1 MVRSRSF
8 IAIPPGETIKEL
20 LEDRGISQKEFA
32 GRIGMSEK
40 HVSKLI
46 NGEVQLTM
54 DVAKRLETV
63 LGPSVQFWCRLEAFY
78 REDLCKAL
86 EENAMEE
93 DIEIAK
99 AMPYKQIAKLGWVD
113 DVSGWTE
120 RVINLRKFFEV
131 AQLKFLKES
140 LLPAIA
146 CRKLSHTEKS
156 DLVLLAWAQKAKL
169 EARQIETKPM
179 KAEALVKDI
188 PKLRRMTIMD
198 PEEFGAELVN
208 ILAGR
213 GVALVFMPHVSG
225 SFLHGATFRD
235 GKKLV
240 IGMSVRG
247 KDADKFWFSLFHE
260 LGHIVKGH
268 VGKAGGTDEE
278 DELEAD
284 VFARD
289 MLIPAQDYEVLIS
302 QRNFNEASVCR
313 FADNIGIDAG
323 IVVGRLQKDGYISYN
338 YLNNLKGKYDF
349 PA

>member
-1 MVRSRSF
+1 MVRSRSV

-32 GRIGMSEK
+32 SRIGMSEK
-40 HVSKLI
+40 HISKLI
-46 NGEVQLTM
+46 NGDVQLAM
-54 DVAKRLETV
+54 DMAKRLETV

-93 DIEIAK
+93 DIAIAK
-99 AMPYKQIAKLGWVD
+99 EMPYKQMAKLGWVED
-113 DVSGWTE
+113 ISGWTE

-140 LLPAIA
+140 LLPVIA
-146 CRKLSHTEKS
+146 CRKLSKTEKS

-169 EARQIETKPM
+169 EARQIETKPIR
-179 KAEALVKDI
+179 AEALQKDI
-188 PKLRRMTIMD
+188 PKLRRMTIMK
-198 PEEFGAELVN
+198 PEEFSTELVN

-213 GVALVFMPHVSG
+213 GVALVFMPHISG

-235 GKKLV
+235 GRKVV

-268 VGKAGGTDEE
+268 VGKTGGTDEA
-278 DELEAD
+278 DEQEAD
-284 VFARD
+284 AFARD
-289 MLIPAQDYEVLIS
+289 MLIPPQRYEEYVAGED
-302 QRNFNEASVCR
+302 FTKVSVCR
-313 FADNIGIDAG
+313 FADSVGVDAG
-323 IVVGRLQKDGYISYN
+323 IVVGRLQKDGHIAYN
-338 YLNNLKGKYDF
+338 YLNNLKEKYDF

>member
-46 NGEVQLTM
+46 NGDVQLTM

-78 REDLCKAL
+78 REDLCKAQ

-93 DIEIAK
+93 DILIAK
-99 AMPYKQIAKLGWVD
+99 EMPYKQMAKLGWVE
-113 DVSGWTE
+113 DVAGWTE

-131 AQLKFLKES
+131 AQLRFLKES

-169 EARQIETKPM
+169 EARQIETKPI
-179 KAEALVKDI
+179 KTEALVKDI
-188 PKLRRMTIMD
+188 PKLRGMTIMK
-198 PEEFGAELVN
+198 PEEFSAELVN

-213 GVALVFMPHVSG
+213 GVAFVFMPQLSG

-240 IGMSVRG
+240 IGMTVRG

-260 LGHIVKGH
+260 LGHIILGH
-268 VGKAGGTDEE
+268 VGNGEGITETEE
-278 DELEAD
+278 QAAD

-289 MLIPAQDYEVLIS
+289 ALIPPKAYEVFVSAGDFGKSAI
-302 QRNFNEASVCR
+302 CR
-313 FADNIGIDAG
+313 FADSVGIDAG
-323 IVVGRLQKDGYISYN
+323 IVVGRLQKEGFIAFN
-338 YLNNLKGKYDF
+338 RFRELKTKYEIT
-349 PA
+349 A